1 MMKTGIPVSRRAF
14 LQAGFSV
21 MGSAALGAGG
31 DQRLRVAFIGLGG
44 RSKPLLKECLQY
56 GGSVVALCDADA
68 RQLPEPMGVVSKAG
82 GKAVQVTDYRR
93 LLDGSVGFD
102 AAVIA
107 TPDHWH
113 APLCRAFMSAGK
125 HVYCEKPLT
134 HSVGEA
140 RELRGLVK
148 KSGVVTQLG
157 NQGSASASLR
167 RSVELVKAGLLG
179 QVREAHI
186 WVSGFRGA
194 DAVDTRMGE
203 AIPPGF
209 DWDMWLGPAP
219 ERPYKAKVYHPGRWR
234 YWWDFGSGTLGDF
247 GCHGFNLPVR
257 ALDLGWPDRIKVDLE
272 AKDGERYM
280 TGVLAHLQFPARG
293 KLNAMTAQWYDGD
306 RFPAKELMNDVVATY
321 GTAPKTGC
329 MLVGESGTICADVWG
344 NGAVLKLKGDS
355 KFTGVLK
362 HEGAK
367 EVMES
372 LPRTPNHMK
381 EWLEA
386 CKGHGKTFSDFET
399 GGRLTEIVLAGALA
413 VRVGRDIAWDGEAMR
428 VADEPRA
435 EAFIHP
441 QCRAKW
447 LVPMA

>member
-1 MMKTGIPVSRRAF
+1 M
-14 LQAGFSV
+14 
-21 MGSAALGAGG
+21 
-31 DQRLRVAFIGLGG
+31 
-44 RSKPLLKECLQY
+44 
-56 GGSVVALCDADA
+56 
-68 RQLPEPMGVVSKAG
+68 
-82 GKAVQVTDYRR
+82 
-93 LLDGSVGFD
+93 
-102 AAVIA
+102 
-107 TPDHWH
+107 
-113 APLCRAFMSAGK
+113 
-125 HVYCEKPLT
+125 
-134 HSVGEA
+134 
-140 RELRGLVK
+140 
-148 KSGVVTQLG
+148 
-157 NQGSASASLR
+157 
-167 RSVELVKAGLLG
+167 
-179 QVREAHI
+179 
-186 WVSGFRGA
+186 
-194 DAVDTRMGE
+194 
-203 AIPPGF
+203 
-209 DWDMWLGPAP
+209 
-219 ERPYKAKVYHPGRWR
+219 
-234 YWWDFGSGTLGDF
+234 
-247 GCHGFNLPVR
+247 
-257 ALDLGWPDRIKVDLE
+257 
-272 AKDGERYM
+272 
-280 TGVLAHLQFPARG
+280 
-293 KLNAMTAQWYDGD
+293 
-306 RFPAKELMNDVVATY
+306 VATY